1 MLAHLKIVD
10 RNIVCVFH
18 VWTKL
23 HNVYQVNGRQVKI
36 CLGADDGND
45 PDRRNPCC
53 HPRGSPRPCRDHI
66 GADRCSLHM
75 DRWALCSCLHRRRS
89 TRLHCHRPGTCPGC
103 LPPTHLRTHQFAC
116 LSGCQSCGQDLKKN
130 LPLPQSTWT
139 RKQTTSRANCSVLNI
154 LLELKLAHWDV
165 RHRLTLASCVCF
177 Q

>member
-1 MLAHLKIVD
+1 MGMI
-10 RNIVCVFH
+10 
-18 VWTKL
+18 
-23 HNVYQVNGRQVKI
+23 
-36 CLGADDGND
+36 
-45 PDRRNPCC
+45 RRNPCC

-66 GADRCSLHM
+66 GADRCSVHL

-116 LSGCQSCGQDLKKN
+116 LSGWQWCGQDFKKRTCLCLK
-130 LPLPQSTWT
+130 STWT
-139 RKQTTSRANCSVLNI
+139 RNQTTSRANCSVLNI

-177 Q
+177 QWETAGFSNLVLSEFHQYLTASISLEISKVKIIYV